1 MKEHYFERA
10 PPLSNADVCRIKM
23 ARMLQIAI
31 IMPNLKRSHLV
42 SYDDDMFVLHYGM
55 HINTN
60 KERFRGKKD
69 RIIRHR
75 YEFQEF

>member
-1 MKEHYFERA
+1 
-10 PPLSNADVCRIKM
+10 M

-31 IMPNLKRSHLV
+31 IMPNLTRSHLV